1 MLGCSIQEVVI
12 GQSCKVTMIVI
23 GYNDSDLAGDLDSRK
38 RKSTTWVLFF
48 LGRSSI
54 S

>member
-38 RKSTTWVLFF
+38 STTWVLFF